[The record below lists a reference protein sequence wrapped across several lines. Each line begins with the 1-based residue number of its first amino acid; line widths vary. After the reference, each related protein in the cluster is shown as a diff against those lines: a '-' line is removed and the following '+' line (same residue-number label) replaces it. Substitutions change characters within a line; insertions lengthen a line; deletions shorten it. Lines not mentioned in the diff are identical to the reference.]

1 MPVAFP
7 TRKGRIMSLKSLGL
21 PKRSESACRRSLQPL
36 SPIQNN
42 SDLAQGLLP
51 IRPSK
56 VRCSDIYLAPGGVH
70 GTETKTSH
78 RIYRRDGSCDSVDH
92 PGGHDVGG
100 GCAELVSDLPPST
113 FAFVLIIRRSTSFLP
128 PTLESRSVIKTC
140 EDSPCSRCRRRSA
153 RISSPCIGRTLGEPF
168 FALRTCS
175 RPVASSTCD
184 HCRSHNSDAASRGD
198 SQSGSWSRPD
208 GRSGW
213 TSWRPR
219 GRPICYPQR
228 YPAVA

>member
-1 MPVAFP
+1 MAIAAGEAMVRHIA
-7 TRKGRIMSLKSLGL
+7 R
-21 PKRSESACRRSLQPL
+21 LQPL

-113 FAFVLIIRRSTSFLP
+113 FAFVLRRSTSFLP

-140 EDSPCSRCRRRSA
+140 EDSPVRAAGVAARVSRRPASGGHSA
-153 RISSPCIGRTLGEPF
+153 SRSSPCGRVAGRWPTRP
-168 FALRTCS
+168 ATIADRPTRT
-175 RPVASSTCD
+175 P
-184 HCRSHNSDAASRGD
+184 ASRGD
-198 SQSGSWSRPD
+198 SQSGSWSRSD

-228 YPAVA
+228 YPAVARVCTFAARSER